1 MNTVLIAFN
10 NQPGTLLHD
19 FFQTCG
25 DEARQ
30 ACVDYKQGYHL
41 VSPPD
46 LTEQNVVGVIAN
58 YQLCVIAAHGSSD
71 AILNEKDEE
80 VVSVKTTN
88 YNFKGKGLYCISCCC
103 ADNLYPHLKAQG
115 LKYFVG
121 YNRPFQ
127 TCGDIE
133 PFVTSAMSGLLSFLS
148 GDTIQV
154 AKDKMNKSFEQQIEK
169 LDRLNPMAASFLLEN
184 KEALVFEGEENLLLS
199 QLK

>member
-1 MNTVLIAFN
+1 MSCVLIAFDD
-10 NQPGTLLHD
+10 QPGTLLHN

-30 ACVDYKQGYHL
+30 ACVDYSQGYDL
-41 VSPPD
+41 VSPPE

-88 YNFKGKGLYCISCCC
+88 YNFNGKGLYCISCCC
-103 ADNLYPHLKAQG
+103 ASNLYPHLERLG
-115 LKYFVG
+115 LKLFVG
-121 YNRPFQ
+121 YNRKF
-127 TCGDIE
+127 TVEGDIE
-133 PFVTSAMSGLLSFLS
+133 PFVTCAMSGLKNFLA
-148 GDTIQV
+148 GDTIGV
-154 AKDKMNKSFEQQIEK
+154 AKKKMLESFDEQISK
-169 LDRLNPMAASFLLEN
+169 ASFNTRLLLLHN